1 MTKNNKKTRY
11 SVLFKKNALDMV
23 LNYGYSVHKAA
34 ELVGVG
40 AGTLYRWKSQQK
52 IEEMRSN
59 STNDKKDISEIIQ
72 LRQENKKLVKENKT
86 LKNTILIFSKN

>member
-23 LNYGYSVHKAA
+23 LNCGYSVHKAA

-40 AGTLYRWKSQQK
+40 AGTLYCLKYQQK

-59 STNDKKDISEIIQ
+59 SINDKKDISEIIQ